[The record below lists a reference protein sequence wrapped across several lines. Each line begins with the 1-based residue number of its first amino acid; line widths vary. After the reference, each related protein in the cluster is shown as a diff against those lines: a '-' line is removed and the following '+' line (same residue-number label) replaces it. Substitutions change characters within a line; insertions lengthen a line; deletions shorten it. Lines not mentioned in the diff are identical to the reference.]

1 MPALSTELIGL
12 RLWQDDAR
20 ERIANDAAHI
30 AAQDALLLEQN
41 AALTACSEALHRA
54 WTAHPLL
61 TLGVMARIHWQA
73 LQLWWRRVPFFHKP
87 VPPAALVSR

>member
-1 MPALSTELIGL
+1 MVRIDHDDADGRELISTSVSG
-12 RLWQDDAR
+12 
-20 ERIANDAAHI
+20 H
-30 AAQDALLLEQN
+30 LEP
-41 AALTACSEALHRA
+41 LTPEALHRA